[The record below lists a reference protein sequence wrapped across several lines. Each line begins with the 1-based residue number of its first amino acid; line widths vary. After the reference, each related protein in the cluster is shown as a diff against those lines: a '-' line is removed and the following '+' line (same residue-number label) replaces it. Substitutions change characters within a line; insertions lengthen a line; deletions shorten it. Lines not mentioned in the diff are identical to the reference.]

1 CSSRPRRRSSRPRS
15 VKPRSRSSTRPS
27 TCARRSP
34 ASRGTSTCL
43 AIPCARCRAASR
55 RPGCRSGCRSSAGR
69 STRLPSCGSPTPTS
83 VRPTGT
89 RVGRPSALRRRRHR
103 PHRPRRQPRLRRT
116 RADGGLPRL
125 LGGIEMDQSVEE
137 RLEALEGRLARIEA
151 LLERSAP
158 DLTAATQSIRTWVTE
173 YVSLR
178 LQQLVPETCEHPPAP
193 GVVGG
198 PVLPGTTVRCTED
211 ALDLH
216 AFAPKD
222 VASVVDD
229 YLREAQ
235 RAGFREVRLI
245 HGRGT
250 GTQRAT
256 VRALLARHPLVAGF
270 ADAPPERGGWGAT
283 VVTLAPAG
291 G

>member
-1 CSSRPRRRSSRPRS
+1 ME
-15 VKPRSRSSTRPS
+15 
-27 TCARRSP
+27 SP
-34 ASRGTSTCL
+34 EPVR
-43 AIPCARCRAASR
+43 IP
-55 RPGCRSGCRSSAGR
+55 
-69 STRLPSCGSPTPTS
+69 
-83 VRPTGT
+83 
-89 RVGRPSALRRRRHR
+89 
-103 PHRPRRQPRLRRT
+103 
-116 RADGGLPRL
+116 
-125 LGGIEMDQSVEE
+125 I
-137 RLEALEGRLARIEA
+137 
-151 LLERSAP
+151 
-158 DLTAATQSIRTWVTE
+158 
-173 YVSLR
+173 
-178 LQQLVPETCEHPPAP
+178 
-193 GVVGG
+193 
-198 PVLPGTTVRCTED
+198 ED

-216 AFAPKD
+216 AFAPRD